1 MRLKSSH
8 FKSIVAAA
16 VLTVGISLPAQAQET
31 RLDELFGQLEESDPT
46 TAPWIEEQIRTELT
60 KTGSPAL
67 DLLYRRGGDALD
79 AGNPDQALEHLTALV
94 DHAPDFAEGHAA
106 RAIAYYQI
114 GLYGPAL
121 LDIETALALEPR
133 HFGAML
139 GLAAILAETG
149 QEERALEVFRQ
160 VLAIHPHAPDV
171 ARRMET
177 LQTQLEGRDI

>member
-1 MRLKSSH
+1 MKLKSH
-8 FKSIVAAA
+8 HIKSTVAALL
-16 VLTVGISLPAQAQET
+16 LTVGISLPAQAQET

-46 TAPWIEEQIRTELT
+46 TAPWIEEQIRTEWT
-60 KTGSPAL
+60 KSGSPAM
-67 DLLYRRGGDALD
+67 DLLYRRGEEALE
-79 AGNPDQALEHLTALV
+79 AGQTELALEHLTALI

-106 RAIAYYQI
+106 RAIAHYQM

-133 HFGAML
+133 HFGAMQ
-139 GLAAILAETG
+139 GLAVILMETG
-149 QEERALEVFRQ
+149 QEDRALEVFQQ

-171 ARRMET
+171 ATRMET